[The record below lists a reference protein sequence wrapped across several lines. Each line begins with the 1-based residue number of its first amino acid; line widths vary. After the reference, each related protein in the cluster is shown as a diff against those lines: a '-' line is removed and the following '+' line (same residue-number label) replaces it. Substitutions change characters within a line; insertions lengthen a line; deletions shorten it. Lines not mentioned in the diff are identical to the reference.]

1 MNDEKFPKE
10 RRVVVITAVLFLH
23 LILVSTHIVLE
34 NQRTLLQNLVAL
46 VISPFQIGFQK
57 TVDYISFEMK
67 HYVLLK
73 KSFERYNDL
82 REKYV
87 RLIREN
93 YALKRKMIDQDFV
106 ENLKSTRSEFI
117 QADVISID
125 RNYPYGSL
133 FIDKGSEDGIKK
145 DMIVLN
151 ETGELVGKIVEPVSL
166 FSSKVRLVT
175 SPIGGIGAYIEK
187 NKLEGLLRGNDS
199 KSCSFEYLIEN
210 KPVKIGDRVIT
221 SGTDRIFPPYIP
233 IGKVMSVEKDY
244 LTQKVVVEPFYI
256 KKTLKQLIVISNE
269 IAIDHP
275 IQEELPKPDAKKN

>member
-151 ETGELVGKIVEPVSL
+151 ETGELVGK
-166 FSSKVRLVT
+166 T
-175 SPIGGIGAYIEK
+175 GGISRICQSRRSGHAGKAGLRCRQSEQPGHPYRR
-187 NKLEGLLRGNDS
+187 KLAVCPRPADA
-199 KSCSFEYLIEN
+199 
-210 KPVKIGDRVIT
+210 DRR
-221 SGTDRIFPPYIP
+221 D
-233 IGKVMSVEKDY
+233 
-244 LTQKVVVEPFYI
+244 
-256 KKTLKQLIVISNE
+256 
-269 IAIDHP
+269 
-275 IQEELPKPDAKKN
+275 